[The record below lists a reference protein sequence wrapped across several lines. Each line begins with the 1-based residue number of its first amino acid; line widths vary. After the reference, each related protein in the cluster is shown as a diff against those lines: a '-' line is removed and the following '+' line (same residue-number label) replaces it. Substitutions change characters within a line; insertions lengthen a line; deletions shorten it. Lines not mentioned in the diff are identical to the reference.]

1 MKPGLKE
8 KLENYLQDMGGVVP
22 YNEVRRM
29 VEEVWE
35 SPKGGH
41 YRMETLTRRSR
52 KDNKLE
58 ESNERIGKIY
68 NEQGVITGFF
78 YKGFTEPQKKVDRE
92 FIGSIPPAPA
102 ITVND
107 NTIGEIMSRLR
118 DKMNK
123 FDNFKFDNFCCY
135 SFYKFKTH
143 DPNCQTLKVKENRLW

>member
-58 ESNERIGKIY
+58 ESNERIGKTY

-78 YKGFTEPQKKVDRE
+78 YKRFAEPQKKVDRE
-92 FIGSIPPAPA
+92 F
-102 ITVND
+102 V
-107 NTIGEIMSRLR
+107 
-118 DKMNK
+118 
-123 FDNFKFDNFCCY
+123 
-135 SFYKFKTH
+135 FKTTATTNTCCFWAGIDGVH
-143 DPNCQTLKVKENRLW
+143 SSNCKTLKVKENRLW

>member
-1 MKPGLKE
+1 MKPSLKE

-58 ESNERIGKIY
+58 ESNERIGKTY
-68 NEQGVITGFF
+68 NELGVITGFF
-78 YKGFTEPQKKVDRE
+78 YKGLTEPQKKVDRE
-92 FIGSIPPAPA
+92 FVFKATPSYVMASGTVLDKHIP
-102 ITVND
+102 ITSFEK
-107 NTIGEIMSRLR
+107 GY
-118 DKMNK
+118 
-123 FDNFKFDNFCCY
+123 CCY
-135 SFYKFKTH
+135 SSYKFGTH

>member
-58 ESNERIGKIY
+58 ESNERIGKTY

-92 FIGSIPPAPA
+92 NILGTMRTLIG
-102 ITVND
+102 
-107 NTIGEIMSRLR
+107 
-118 DKMNK
+118 
-123 FDNFKFDNFCCY
+123 FCCY
-135 SFYKFKTH
+135 SSYKFGTH